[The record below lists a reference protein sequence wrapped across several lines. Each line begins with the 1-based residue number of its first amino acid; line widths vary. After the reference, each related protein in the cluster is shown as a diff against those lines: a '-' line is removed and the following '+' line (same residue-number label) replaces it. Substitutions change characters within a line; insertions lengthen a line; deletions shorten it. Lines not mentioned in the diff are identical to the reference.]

1 MTAYN
6 IEWADIAQQLLRK
19 RDRYTDDLIRQEFR
33 PIETE
38 AVRIGQCRYVTPVA
52 DNRYV
57 VVWDR
62 PPSSTVANVRAVVPT
77 QLRSRNAE
85 DVRKQVGD
93 VLRYESKGRFTL
105 DVV

>member
-1 MTAYN
+1 MASN
-6 IEWADIAQQLLRK
+6 NVNWSDIAQQLLRK

-33 PIETE
+33 PVETE

-62 PPSSTVANVRAVVPT
+62 TPSSTVASVRAVVPT
-77 QLRSRNAE
+77 QLRSRNAD
-85 DVRKQVGD
+85 DVRRQVGD
-93 VLRYESKGRFTL
+93 VLRYESKGQFTL
-105 DVV
+105 DLV